1 MKNELPPYWDDTILN
16 CFKNLD
22 TEYLQD
28 DSGLLRRAH
37 NLNIGHSENDY
48 SRIAERIIGKMA
60 KVRTYTLSAV
70 VALVTLMAA
79 QSYGFNLE
87 PDPDTP
93 DTLWVTTQT
102 ANLSGQV
109 AVPVYF
115 YNDEALAGIE
125 ITLFWDSQDISL
137 DSFSFEDGRID
148 YVSIK
153 DFFITGDTLVAYCFP
168 FNQADIAP
176 GTGLLG
182 RMYFSYS
189 PTIAPQIITF
199 DTITIVEDMK
209 VHGNFFSDVVANR
222 FVPQYKPGH
231 LIFQDPSCCIGDR
244 GNFNGSPSEFV
255 DISDLTALID
265 YMFGGGPVAEC
276 RFEGNINGDPDEVI
290 DISDLT
296 YLVEYIFGG
305 GPHPAPC
312 P

>member
-1 MKNELPPYWDDTILN
+1 M
-16 CFKNLD
+16 
-22 TEYLQD
+22 
-28 DSGLLRRAH
+28 
-37 NLNIGHSENDY
+37 
-48 SRIAERIIGKMA
+48 GKMA
-60 KVRTYTLSAV
+60 KVRAYTLSAV

-79 QSYGFNLE
+79 QSYGLNLE

-189 PTIAPQIITF
+189 PTIAPQTIAF
-199 DTITIVEDMK
+199 DTVTMIEGVV

-231 LIFQDPSCCIGDR
+231 LIFQDPS
-244 GNFNGSPSEFV
+244 FV
-255 DISDLTALID
+255 DISDLTALVD

-296 YLVEYIFGG
+296 YLVEYLFGG